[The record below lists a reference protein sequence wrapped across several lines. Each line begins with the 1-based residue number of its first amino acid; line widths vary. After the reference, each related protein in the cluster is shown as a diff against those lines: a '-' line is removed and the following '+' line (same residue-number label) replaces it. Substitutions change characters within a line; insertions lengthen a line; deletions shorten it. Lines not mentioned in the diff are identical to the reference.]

1 MTRSQDA
8 APEFIPASSTT
19 AGSPAPATTRRTT
32 RTPPPTSASRT
43 RLLEHP
49 FRDPGIGEVAEEHNL
64 TISDPEDLDGRR
76 GERLARRGDGRRC
89 PHFHDHDLWVL
100 GLVELRYLKALQP
113 QRQRQ
118 EMARVL
124 ADRLPALYTRGH
136 SRQAGEGHLDHGI
149 WREQVGEAVSI
160 PVQDHA
166 AAALKDVSGRGG
178 WHAGS
183 PSFRR
188 FHSTCVH

>member
-19 AGSPAPATTRRTT
+19 AAPPAPATTRRTT
-32 RTPPPTSASRT
+32 RTPPATSASRT

-64 TISDPEDLDGRR
+64 TVSDPEDLDGRR

-100 GLVELRYLKALQP
+100 GLVELRYLNSARSSAERRDADATE
-113 QRQRQ
+113 RQGR
-118 EMARVL
+118 ARPD
-124 ADRLPALYTRGH
+124 AGNPAL
-136 SRQAGEGHLDHGI
+136 L
-149 WREQVGEAVSI
+149 
-160 PVQDHA
+160 
-166 AAALKDVSGRGG
+166 GRGG
-178 WHAGS
+178 GGRTAD
-183 PSFRR
+183 PALR
-188 FHSTCVH
+188 